1 MENKNISMD
10 IMHMMAKLGDMK
22 DEHYRNTLA
31 ISTIIELL
39 VDKGI
44 LTREELAIKADELDQ
59 FIISRKKTPTSM
71 NMKGEAQ

>member
-1 MENKNISMD
+1 MERNHLSMD
-10 IMHMMAKLGDMK
+10 VVDMIAKLGDMK

-59 FIISRKKTPTSM
+59 FMACSPYPM
-71 NMKGEAQ
+71 V

>member
-1 MENKNISMD
+1 MENRNISMD
-10 IMHMMAKLGDMK
+10 MVHMMAKLGDMK

-59 FIISRKKTPTSM
+59 FIACPPYPM
-71 NMKGEAQ
+71 A

>member
-1 MENKNISMD
+1 MDNSNISMD
-10 IMHMMAKLGDMK
+10 IVHMMAKLGDMK

-44 LTREELAIKADELDQ
+44 LSREELAIKADELDQ
-59 FIISRKKTPTSM
+59 IIACSPYPT
-71 NMKGEAQ
+71 A

>member
-1 MENKNISMD
+1 MERTNISMD
-10 IMHMMAKLGDMK
+10 IVHMMAKLGDMK

-44 LTREELAIKADELDQ
+44 LTREELAAKADELDQ
-59 FIISRKKTPTSM
+59 FMACSPYPM
-71 NMKGEAQ
+71 V

>member
-1 MENKNISMD
+1 MMEHNNISLD
-10 IMHMMAKLGDMK
+10 IVHMMAKLGDMK

-44 LTREELAIKADELDQ
+44 ITREELAIKAEELDQ
-59 FIISRKKTPTSM
+59 LIACSPYPM
-71 NMKGEAQ
+71 V